1 VPLFSPTNPFSFRD
15 YRLFWAARFAASL
28 GIQAQAVTLGWQVY
42 DVARIDRSVPEAAL
56 WVGLIGLAQ
65 FVPLFLL
72 SLPAGEIVD
81 RRSRRNVMT
90 AALVVEALCAAA
102 LAGLA
107 LMERP
112 PLLGIFAVAGVF
124 GAARAFIAPS
134 GSALGPMLVPREV
147 LPRAIAANSIAFQF
161 GSIAG
166 PALGGLLIASSTS
179 LSYGVTAGLYVLAA
193 ALLLVIRTATTPE
206 RQPGS
211 RANLIRE
218 GLQYVWRT
226 KIVFGAISLDLAA
239 VLLGGATALLPVF
252 ARDVLGA
259 GPDVYGLLRAA
270 PAVGAAV
277 VALTLAR
284 RPITR
289 FAGRWM
295 FSAVAVFGL
304 MTIVFALS
312 RQVWLSFAALAVLG
326 AADMV
331 SVFIRQTL
339 IQIVTPDAMRGRVAA
354 VSMLFIGASNELG
367 EFESGIAARLLGPV
381 GAALFGGFGALVVTG
396 LWAKWFPELRRADRL
411 E

>member
-193 ALLLVIRTATTPE
+193 ALC
-206 RQPGS
+206 S
-211 RANLIRE
+211 
-218 GLQYVWRT
+218 
-226 KIVFGAISLDLAA
+226 
-239 VLLGGATALLPVF
+239 
-252 ARDVLGA
+252 
-259 GPDVYGLLRAA
+259 
-270 PAVGAAV
+270 
-277 VALTLAR
+277 
-284 RPITR
+284 
-289 FAGRWM
+289 
-295 FSAVAVFGL
+295 
-304 MTIVFALS
+304 
-312 RQVWLSFAALAVLG
+312 
-326 AADMV
+326 
-331 SVFIRQTL
+331 
-339 IQIVTPDAMRGRVAA
+339 
-354 VSMLFIGASNELG
+354 
-367 EFESGIAARLLGPV
+367 
-381 GAALFGGFGALVVTG
+381 
-396 LWAKWFPELRRADRL
+396 
-411 E
+411 